1 MKPVLKKVAVFL
13 FNVLLSAYLAMW
25 AALLTVPAGALIV
38 EEKSLSLFGFVFL
51 CSAGIGVPCVG
62 SGAAA
67 IVLYAKGF
75 KATAGWFYAWFF
87 AVHICAFAAVS
98 TGGNTMFWLLAA
110 TFLIMFAGS
119 GVAGRALRKKGL
131 KKSAAFFYAAFAL
144 YWIAAVKTVADYA
157 LTTR

>member
-1 MKPVLKKVAVFL
+1 
-13 FNVLLSAYLAMW
+13 MW

-62 SGAAA
+62 SGVAA

-98 TGGNTMFWLLAA
+98 TGGDTMFWLLAA

-131 KKSAAFFYAAFAL
+131 KKIGRGFLRRFRPL
-144 YWIAAVKTVADYA
+144 LD
-157 LTTR
+157 RRC